1 MKKNTVCP
9 GIRFDPI
16 GERDLSFAKSF
27 AYTKEAK
34 DKLIESG

>member
-16 GERDLSFAKSF
+16 GETELTFAKSF
-27 AYTKEAK
+27 AYTKQAK